1 MKRNIISTL
10 VGAAVMSFAAGAMAQ
25 AKAPAKVSG
34 DMVKVGVLSDMSG
47 LYSDLGGQGSV
58 IAAQMAVDDFKA
70 QAKPAYKIEVVSA
83 DHQNKADVGSNKV
96 REWYDT
102 QGVDMVTDVLNSAV
116 ALAVSKV
123 TAEKKRVLIDVGA
136 ASTRLTNEDCTPYT
150 VHYAYDT
157 YALANGT
164 AKATVK
170 QGGDTWYFLTADYA
184 FGHSLEKD
192 SADVVKASG
201 GKVLGQVR
209 HPLNASDFSSFLLQ
223 AQASKAKIIG
233 LANAGGDTINSIKA
247 AAEFGI
253 TKNQSLAGLLVFIT
267 DIHALGLQATQG
279 MLLTDGWYWDLNGD
293 TRQFGKRFFDKAKK
307 MPSMI
312 HAGVYSATL
321 SYLKA
326 VQAAGTD
333 DADAVM
339 KQLKAMTINDMFA
352 KNGKVRADGR
362 MVHDMYL
369 MQVKKPAESK
379 YPWDYYHVKAVIPAA
394 EAFQPLAQSRCPLVK
409 K

>member
-157 YALANGT
+157 YELANGT

-326 VQAAGTD
+326 LQAAGTD

-339 KQLKAMTINDMFA
+339 NQLKAMTINDMFA